1 MSEADSDQKALN
13 ISPCGTLKP
22 LKNGF
27 MTLKAGLCGELKKC
41 SQMKHFLVLSGH
53 IVLNDH
59 LSILTEKLALRKYS
73 AFIGSIRNVAI
84 QNLMSTFFL
93 VLFSSVFIDLLKHV
107 LTVLQWF

>member
-1 MSEADSDQKALN
+1 
-13 ISPCGTLKP
+13 
-22 LKNGF
+22 
-27 MTLKAGLCGELKKC
+27 
-41 SQMKHFLVLSGH
+41 MKHFLVLSGH

-93 VLFSSVFIDLLKHV
+93 VLFSSVFIDLLKHM
-107 LTVLQWF
+107 LTVLQWFRLNVINIFIN

>member
-1 MSEADSDQKALN
+1 
-13 ISPCGTLKP
+13 
-22 LKNGF
+22 
-27 MTLKAGLCGELKKC
+27 
-41 SQMKHFLVLSGH
+41 MKHFLVLSGH

-107 LTVLQWF
+107 LTVLQWFRLNVINIFIN